1 MNKILV
7 IDDDKR
13 IASALAI
20 RLSTAGYEVLTA
32 SDGVQGLKAAVGQKP
47 ALIITDIWMPRPLGF
62 LNHERMQIL
71 GLGAVQVIYITA
83 SKKKDLRQIAMEEGA
98 AAFFEKPYNPEEL
111 LSCIACT
118 LAQRRTREGERPWE
132 PQSHMLAG
140 RHTPSAKQSDLQL
153 SPTNRA

>member
-13 IASALAI
+13 IASALAV
-20 RLSTAGYEVLTA
+20 RLSAAGYEVLTA

-71 GLGAVQVIYITA
+71 GLAAVQVIYITA
-83 SKKKDLRQIAMEEGA
+83 SKKKDLRHSGA
-98 AAFFEKPYNPEEL
+98 ETHSGGRASPRAPISPGSHPGGRASLGAPISHAGGQTHSFRKTIRP
-111 LSCIACT
+111 AT
-118 LAQRRTREGERPWE
+118 LT
-132 PQSHMLAG
+132 
-140 RHTPSAKQSDLQL
+140 D
-153 SPTNRA
+153 